1 MTYPLYDR
9 LRRLHRGLSEAGH
22 QANLVHGELGSGKA
36 TEALSVL
43 LPLIAHIDNAAQ
55 ECRAIV
61 ESLRDQ
67 KASD

>member
-9 LRRLHRGLSEAGH
+9 LGRLHRGLFEASH
-22 QANLVHGELGSGKA
+22 QATLAHGELGSGKA

-43 LPLIAHIDNAAQ
+43 LPLIAHMDNAAQ

-61 ESLRDQ
+61 EALRDQ
-67 KASD
+67 NGSA

>member
-9 LRRLHRGLSEAGH
+9 LGRLHRGLFEASQ
-22 QANLVHGELGSGKA
+22 QATLAHGELGRGKA

-43 LPLIAHIDNAAQ
+43 LPLIAHMDNAAE

-61 ESLRDQ
+61 EVLRDQ